1 MENQDQLSSKL
12 GSAQSI
18 LIILPRNSNYDQV
31 AAGLAL
37 FLSLGKSKK
46 QVSIVSPQEMTVEFS
61 SLVGVDK
68 IKTKQEGR
76 NLMVSFDYLEEA
88 VEKVSYNIEGGK
100 FNLIIQPKG
109 GFPPLSTENVQYS
122 YSGGQTDLTFTI
134 DGEETAKEN
143 VVPIK
148 TNGAASISDKI
159 ANLISQLNL
168 PIDADIATNL
178 LLGIENATRG
188 FSSPMTNADTFE
200 AVAFCLRAG
209 GRRKS
214 MPSPL
219 KPAPKIP
226 SPDWLEP
233 KIYKGNTQI

>member
-12 GSAQSI
+12 GSAQSV
-18 LIILPRNSNYDQV
+18 LVILPRSPNYDQV

-61 SLVGVDK
+61 SLVGVDR
-68 IKTKQEGR
+68 IKTKPEGR
-76 NLMVSFDYLEEA
+76 NLVVSFDYVEDA

-100 FNLIIQPKG
+100 FNLTVQPKN
-109 GFPPLSTENVQYS
+109 GFPPLSVENVQYS
-122 YSGGQTDLTFTI
+122 YSGDQADLIFTI
-134 DGEETAKEN
+134 NGGETEKEN
-143 VVPIK
+143 VVPLT

-188 FSSPMTNADTFE
+188 FSSPTTNADTFE
-200 AVAFCLRAG
+200 ATAFCLRAG

-214 MPSPL
+214 MPSPA
-219 KPAPKIP
+219 KPAPKTP